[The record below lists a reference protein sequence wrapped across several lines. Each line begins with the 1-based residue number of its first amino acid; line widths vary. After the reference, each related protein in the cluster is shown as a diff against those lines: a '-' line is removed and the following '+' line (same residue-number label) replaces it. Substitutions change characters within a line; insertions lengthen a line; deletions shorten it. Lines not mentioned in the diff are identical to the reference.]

1 MDAKGLMAEL
11 SDRISKTA
19 SARAVFGEPV
29 HSGDNMIVPVAR
41 VSVRGGGGGGTGEGP
56 IKGAELSEHG
66 QGTGMGLGLN
76 INATPVGYIDIE
88 PNGAKFVPIVDRS
101 RVMLAAMGVL
111 GMALWV
117 GKVGIK
123 MAGKQQMKM
132 PQSPKQMSIP
142 S

>member
-29 HSGDNMIVPVAR
+29 KSGENMIVPVAR
-41 VSVRGGGGGGTGEGP
+41 VAVRGGGGGGTGEGP
-56 IKGAELSEHG
+56 VKGDESGKLG

-76 INATPVGYIDIE
+76 IMATPVGYINVA
-88 PNGAKFVPIVDRS
+88 PTGAEFVPIVDKS

-117 GKVGIK
+117 GKAGIK
-123 MAGKQQMKM
+123 LAGKQQKAG
-132 PQSPKQMSIP
+132 
-142 S
+142 